1 MPSNLLKMDAS
12 RKGKGSIFLGSIS
25 KKIIRRKK
33 IFQRKLMGSE
43 YRGITIQTVFP
54 FFLKKIKNKKLYN
67 KKSVVRSTTFW
78 YKWGN

>member
-33 IFQRKLMGSE
+33 NISKE
-43 YRGITIQTVFP
+43 IDGIGV
-54 FFLKKIKNKKLYN
+54 
-67 KKSVVRSTTFW
+67 
-78 YKWGN
+78 